1 MLSLADVLELPV
13 VRRALPEVV
22 VGDAAL
28 DRQIRWAHV
37 IEMPDPDDLLK
48 GGELVLTTGLGPA
61 GDALHQTAWTRSLVD
76 QGVAALAV
84 ELGSTWRD
92 VPPAVVAGCARAG
105 VPVIAF
111 HRPVRFIEITEAVH
125 AAVINAQYALLAR
138 GEEIHRRFTEL
149 ILRGRGV
156 PEILAELCAAVKN
169 PVVLEDAGGSLVYYV
184 SGPPGDD
191 LALSAWADV
200 HRAEARGETAEGV
213 LCADVRLLDS
223 SWGRVMALSLE
234 NRLDDFDRV
243 AIERAALAVA
253 IDLLSQQHDEQ
264 LRARSRGA
272 FLSEL
277 ADGRVEEADARR
289 RAEAL
294 GFPGTGRGVL
304 LPLVAAWRRP
314 AYTRARGRGRGG
326 SSAAPGGASAPGGR
340 SGSFGGVG
348 GAAAHDDAP
357 AELASVADGVTWTR
371 LAGDLRGALASTGLA
386 VLLGP
391 RDVDL
396 LVLLALGSR
405 DYDEALVEHV
415 AHLFHGALDR
425 HGLGPA
431 DAALAVGGPADTW
444 AAAGQGLR
452 RVRRSAGAATVLDVQ
467 RWYDARRPGVTDLL
481 HELRDTPE
489 LEAFVAEQLGPLL
502 GDGTPRGRVLL
513 DTLEAYL
520 AAGGRKAE
528 AARALHLE
536 RQSLYLRL
544 RRIEEALGV
553 SLEDEDVVLGLH
565 LAVRARRFRRGAR
578 T

>member
-1 MLSLADVLELPV
+1 MLSLADVLDLPV

-22 VGDAAL
+22 IGQTAL
-28 DRQIRWAHV
+28 DRDIRWAHV

-48 GGELVLTTGLGPA
+48 GGELVLTTGLGANADPA
-61 GDALHQTAWTRSLVD
+61 AWTASLVG
-76 QGVAALAV
+76 QGMAALAV

-92 VPPAVVAGCARAG
+92 VPPTVVAGCARAG

-111 HRPVRFIEITEAVH
+111 HRPVRFIEITESVHGAV
-125 AAVINAQYALLAR
+125 VNAQFALLAR

-156 PEILAELCAAVKN
+156 PEILAELCMAVKN
-169 PVVLEDAGGSLVYYV
+169 PVLLEDAGGSLVYYV

-191 LALSAWADV
+191 LALCAWADV
-200 HRAEARGETAEGV
+200 HRAEDRGEVAEGV
-213 LCADVRLLDS
+213 FAAEVRLLDS
-223 SWGRVMALSLE
+223 SWGRLMALSLE
-234 NRLDDFDRV
+234 NRLDAFDRV
-243 AIERAALAVA
+243 AVERAALAVA

-277 ADGRVEEADARR
+277 SDGRVEEHDARR

-294 GFPGTGRGVL
+294 GFPGTGRGAL
-304 LPLVAAWRRP
+304 LPVVAAWRRP
-314 AYTRARGRGRGG
+314 AYARGRARGD
-326 SSAAPGGASAPGGR
+326 SPG
-340 SGSFGGVG
+340 
-348 GAAAHDDAP
+348 D
-357 AELASVADGVTWTR
+357 LASVADGVTWTR
-371 LAGDLRGALASTGLA
+371 LSGDLRTALASTGLA

-396 LVLLALGSR
+396 LVLLALGAR
-405 DYDEALVEHV
+405 GYDEALVEHV

-425 HGLGPA
+425 HGLSPA
-431 DAALAVGGPADTW
+431 DAALAVGGVADSW

-452 RVRRSAGAATVLDVQ
+452 RVRRSAGAATSMPVK
-467 RWYDARRPGVTDLL
+467 RWYDARRPGLADLL

-489 LEAFVAEQLGPLL
+489 LETFVEEQLGPLL
-502 GDGTPRGRVLL
+502 ADGTPRTRVLL
-513 DTLEAYL
+513 ETLEAYL

-544 RRIEEALGV
+544 HRIEEALGV
-553 SLEDEDVVLGLH
+553 SLDDEDVILGLH

-578 T
+578 ST